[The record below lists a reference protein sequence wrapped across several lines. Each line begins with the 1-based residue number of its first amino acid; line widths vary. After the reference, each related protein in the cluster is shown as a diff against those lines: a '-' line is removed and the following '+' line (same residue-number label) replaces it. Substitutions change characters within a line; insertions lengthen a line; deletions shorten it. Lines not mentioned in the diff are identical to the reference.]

1 MSFLAGSPTLMAMID
16 TTLIIL
22 KPDAVRRKLVG
33 QIISRIEAKDLT
45 VARMDMRT
53 LDAEILGQH
62 YEEHKEKGFYGELVE
77 FMSSGPV
84 VVMEVQGRDAQMVMR
99 TLMGTTDPATAA
111 PGTIRGDFGILFTEN
126 LIHGSDSIEAAAR
139 EISIFFGE

>member
-1 MSFLAGSPTLMAMID
+1 MID